1 MATESA
7 GIRPTNPLREL
18 QKAGQSIWLDYIR
31 RNLITSGELKRLVEQ
46 DGLSGLTSNPA
57 IFEKAIDGSA
67 DYDDALRSGLARETQ
82 ADAGALY
89 ELLTI
94 EDVRMAADVLEPVY
108 RRTGGGDGYVSLE
121 VSPNLAHDT
130 VGTVA
135 EAQRLWKA
143 VDRPNL
149 MIKVPASREGIPA
162 VEELTA
168 QGINVNITLMF
179 SLSHYEAV
187 ARAYIRGLGRSAHPD
202 RLSSVAS
209 FFVSRVDTA
218 VDRALESIGA
228 PEALA
233 LRGRIAI
240 ANAKLVYQRFR
251 EIFYGGDFAAL
262 RQRGARVQRPL
273 WASTGTKNPHY
284 PDVLY
289 VEELIGPDTVNTVP
303 PATLNAFRDHGRPRL
318 SLEEGLE
325 AAQADLARLKDFG
338 IDLNA
343 VAEQLQADGVAAFIA
358 SFDQL
363 LAGIE
368 KKRQAILVGGL
379 DRQWLSLGSYE
390 ARLDDRLKA
399 WQAADFACRVW
410 RKDPALWSAQPVPEL
425 TDRLGWL
432 NLPEVMHEQVSDLV
446 AFAHEVKSEGIRH
459 VVLLGM
465 GGSSLA
471 PEVFQRTFGNAN
483 GCPELIVLDSTHP
496 VAVRAVERQ
505 VDLRRTLLLVSSKS
519 GTTIEPLSF
528 FRYFWQRLSQITR
541 TPEDHFVAITDPG
554 TALVRLAGERKFR
567 RVFLA
572 TPDVGGRY
580 SALTVFGL
588 VPAALIGVDVHRLLD
603 RAWTMAEAC
612 AFCVPGSENPGL
624 ALGAALGELA
634 LAGRDKV
641 TFLAGASLAAFPSWV
656 EQLIA
661 ESTGKGGKGIVP
673 VASEPLGSPEAYG
686 PDRVFVRLRLEG
698 EQAPTGSGQDANL
711 ESLLDALRAA
721 GHPVVGIKLATKA
734 DLGQEF
740 FRWEFGVTAAG
751 AVLGIHPFNQPD
763 VELAK
768 QLARQAM
775 AKGVSGPDRVGTGGG
790 DAGSTGQV
798 PRWSV
803 EAAQPEEVRRSIQNW
818 LEGAKPGSYVALQA
832 YLPPTP
838 ETTAGL
844 QELQRVIRDRS
855 RFATTLGY
863 GPRFLHSTGQLHKG
877 GPDTGLFLQLV
888 DDPADDLPVP
898 ETDYTFG
905 GLIRAQALGDYQA
918 LLERHRRV
926 LRVNLGRDVVGGL
939 AQITGAMHG

>member
-1 MATESA
+1 MATKSA

-67 DYDDALRSGLARETQ
+67 DYDDALRGRFAEGTHAS
-82 ADAGALY
+82 AGALY
-89 ELLTI
+89 ELLAI

-108 RRTGGGDGYVSLE
+108 RRAGGGDGYVSME

-130 VGTVA
+130 AGTIA
-135 EAQRLWKA
+135 EAQRLWKT
-143 VDRPNL
+143 VHRPNI
-149 MIKVPASREGIPA
+149 MIKVPSTREGVPA

-179 SLSHYEAV
+179 SMAHYEAV
-187 ARAYIRGLGRSAHPD
+187 ARAYIRGLERSAHPE

-209 FFVSRVDTA
+209 FFVSRVDTI
-218 VDRALESIGA
+218 VDRALEAIGT

-233 LRGRIAI
+233 LRGKIAI

-251 EIFYGGDFAAL
+251 EVFYGADFAAL

-284 PDVLY
+284 SDVLY
-289 VEELIGPDTVNTVP
+289 VEELIGPDTVNTIP

-318 SLEEGLE
+318 SVQDGLE
-325 AAQADLARLKDFG
+325 AARADLARLQDFG
-338 IDLNA
+338 IDLNDI
-343 VAEQLQADGVAAFIA
+343 AEKLLVEGVAAFIT
-358 SFDQL
+358 SLDHL

-368 KKRQAILVGGL
+368 KKRQAIVAGGL
-379 DRQWLSLGSYE
+379 DRQSVSLGKYQ

-425 TDRLGWL
+425 ADRLGWL
-432 NLPEVMHEQVSDLV
+432 NLPEVMHEHVRDLV
-446 AFAHEVKSEGIRH
+446 GFAHEVKREGIRH

-471 PEVFQRTFGNAN
+471 PEVFQRTLGNAD
-483 GCPELIVLDSTHP
+483 GHPELIVLDSTHP
-496 VAVRAVERQ
+496 AAVRAVERQ
-505 VDLRRTLLLVSSKS
+505 VDLRHTLLLVSSKS

-528 FRYFWQRLSQITR
+528 FSYFWQRLSQVSE
-541 TPEDHFVAITDPG
+541 TPGEHFVAITDPG
-554 TALVRLAGERKFR
+554 TSLARLAGERKFR

-588 VPAALIGVDVHRLLD
+588 VPAALIGVDVHSLLD

-624 ALGAALGELA
+624 ILGAALGELA

-641 TFLAGASLAAFPSWV
+641 TFLAGASLAAFPSWG

-661 ESTGKGGKGIVP
+661 ESTGKDGKGIVP
-673 VASEPLGSPEAYG
+673 VASEPLGTPEAYG

-698 EQAPTGSGQDANL
+698 EQDADL
-711 ESLLDALRAA
+711 ESLLGALQAA
-721 GHPVVGIKLATKA
+721 GHPVVGINLAAKI

-740 FRWEFGVTAAG
+740 FRWEFAVAAAG
-751 AVLGIHPFNQPD
+751 AALGIHPFNQPD

-775 AKGVSGPDRVGTGGG
+775 AKGMSGPDRVGTTEGGVG
-790 DAGSTGQV
+790 GAV
-798 PRWSV
+798 P
-803 EAAQPEEVRRSIQNW
+803 AAQPEDVRRSIQTW
-818 LEGAKPGSYVALQA
+818 LDGAKPGSYVAIQA
-832 YLPPTP
+832 YLPPTR
-838 ETTAGL
+838 ETTARL

-905 GLIRAQALGDYQA
+905 GLIQAQALGDYQA
-918 LLERHRRV
+918 LLERHRHA
-926 LRVNLGRDVVGGL
+926 LRVNLGRDLVAGL
-939 AQITGAMHG
+939 TQITKAIHG